1 MIKWLRLVILIL
13 CLNLQ
18 AKAQPFT
25 SVNFSIQA
33 HPDDWQLFWSSRII
47 ADMSIANS
55 KMVFITL
62 TAGDASSGTVDYSG
76 AGAFYLSREIGSMYS
91 ARFAADL
98 ATNTAPLD
106 APVASTVTVNG
117 NLITKYVYKNTVN
130 YFLRLPDGDV
140 GGAGFAI
147 NNNQSM
153 YKLRNG
159 SLIPAVN
166 PQISAMNVIGN
177 TVGGAPANLTYS
189 WSELVATVR
198 QIINDERVPGTQSW
212 IHTPHELTSY
222 NINDHSDHIH
232 AAYVAQAA
240 VPLSPPAPPPSMSWV
255 GYTGFMD
262 YNSSSLG
269 PNLSRTDHENA
280 SVLFSLEVLGITE
293 SQYANDYSPGAGH
306 IGWLPMD
313 YFVIRRHPS
322 GTAPNGPVGPPG
334 PDPGGLIKI
343 PMIIWTTSPAF
354 INKDI
359 KIAVSPYETGQLT
372 TVISDM
378 MGNRIADLKT
388 QVLNTDPLVV
398 TIPSPITI
406 KGTYLIETILNNKF
420 VETRKIVVE

>member
-13 CLNLQ
+13 CVNLQ
-18 AKAQPFT
+18 SQAQPFT

-55 KMVFITL
+55 KMVFITI

-76 AGAFYLSREIGSMYS
+76 AGAFYLSREIGAMYS
-91 ARFAADL
+91 VKFAADL
-98 ATNTAPLD
+98 TTSTPLTD
-106 APVASTVTVNG
+106 PVASTVTVNG

-147 NNNQSM
+147 NNDQSM
-153 YKLRNG
+153 YKLRN
-159 SLIPAVN
+159 SSIPTN

-177 TVGGAPANLTYS
+177 TGGGAPANLTYS

-232 AAYVAQAA
+232 AAHVAQAA
-240 VPLSPPAPPPSMSWV
+240 VSPANMLWV

-378 MGNRIADLKT
+378 TGNRIADLKT
-388 QVLNTDPLVV
+388 QVLNTEPLVV
-398 TIPSPITI
+398 TIPAPITI
-406 KGTYLIETILNNKF
+406 KGTYLIETILNDKF
-420 VETRKIVVE
+420 IETRKIVVE